1 MNKMKWNSILK
12 LLMLINIQVME
23 KYYRITNIASSK
35 SYNIKIDENV
45 ANQLID
51 IQKSIDLEIHE
62 VEKIIYVKVDA
73 AENAIENVVT
83 TKFIDK
89 FDSIHG
95 FNKDKTIKIF
105 DNDYQALD
113 FIEKT
118 YVI

>member
-1 MNKMKWNSILK
+1 MEFTILK

-35 SYNIKIDENV
+35 SYNIKMDETT

-62 VEKIIYVKVDA
+62 VEKIIYIKVDA
-73 AENAIENVVT
+73 MQNAIENIVT
-83 TKFIDK
+83 TKFIDI
-89 FDSIHG
+89 DHVLE